1 MLSLYGSL
9 LGDGSEEAALLQALC
24 LFSSCRNHQPS
35 VLRKA
40 HPPSEIGLF
49 LNQEK
54 LREGAFS
61 PTTPAWIFSEPMRP
75 VLKNVTQ
82 PTQIS
87 KPSKSRLSRAMKARA
102 RLRQQH
108 RIRSLFVA
116 RNK

>member
-1 MLSLYGSL
+1 MFSPYGSL
-9 LGDGSEEAALLQALC
+9 LGDGSEEAALLQGPC
-24 LFSSCRNHQPS
+24 LFSSCRNHLPS
-35 VLRKA
+35 ILRKV
-40 HPPSEIGLF
+40 HPPREIGLF
-49 LNQEK
+49 LNLEK

-61 PTTPAWIFSEPMRP
+61 PAWIFSEPMRP
-75 VLKNVTQ
+75 VLKNNTQ
-82 PTQIS
+82 PTQIN

>member
-1 MLSLYGSL
+1 MLTMFSPYGSL
-9 LGDGSEEAALLQALC
+9 LGDGSEEAALLQALASLPRAGITC
-24 LFSSCRNHQPS
+24 LQFCGRPI
-35 VLRKA
+35 
-40 HPPSEIGLF
+40 HPEKFVLF
-49 LNQEK
+49 LNLEK

-61 PTTPAWIFSEPMRP
+61 PAWIFSEPMRL
-75 VLKNVTQ
+75 VLKHNTQ
-82 PTQIS
+82 PAQIN

>member
-1 MLSLYGSL
+1 
-9 LGDGSEEAALLQALC
+9 
-24 LFSSCRNHQPS
+24 
-35 VLRKA
+35 
-40 HPPSEIGLF
+40 LF

-75 VLKNVTQ
+75 VLKNITQ
-82 PTQIS
+82 ATQIS
-87 KPSKSRLSRAMKARA
+87 KPGKSRLSRAMKARA